1 MNDSQTQ
8 SDAWAQ
14 PMLPMNDSQVTQRER
29 LRATRNAAL
38 MTEQELMSG
47 KRLEVF
53 LAISSASAGLTMREM
68 AVISG
73 RGINCWT
80 QPFKDLRDAGVIEA
94 TDLRRNGGAVHQLVQ
109 GKVFKS
115 ENW

>member
-1 MNDSQTQ
+1 MNDSQSQ
-8 SDAWAQ
+8 SGSWAQ
-14 PMLPMNDSQVTQRER
+14 PMLPLNDSQVTQRER
-29 LRATRNAAL
+29 LRSTRNAAL
-38 MTEQELMSG
+38 MSESELLSG

-53 LAISSASAGLTMREM
+53 LAISAASAGLTMREM
-68 AVISG
+68 AAISG

-94 TDLRRNGGAVHQLVQ
+94 TDLRRGNGAVHQLV
-109 GKVFKS
+109 KARVFKK